1 MIGILIATGGVN
13 MERAKLL
20 RLGGYAAGVVLMV
33 FGVGTIAIGIVGKN
47 TVEDE
52 LSQEKIVGSPDM
64 SPEGIAPGIE
74 EAKLTVDAPDCD
86 VAEEPI
92 TTGSEARCFAKYMR
106 IHALES
112 SGGLTYAEMGRF
124 VSEADPSNPA
134 GTNDEAAA
142 LKDESGKPVSNAARN
157 TWVTETALSTALNM
171 SYMATGVAVFS
182 IVVGVALILAG
193 VGFLLLAHPTAEP
206 SVPASCPCKAASM
219 RTATPSAAAS
229 ASTSGRSLRLR
240 MLQIAPPRSKT
251 AIIGGTA
258 SSAPRYASE
267 RGQSALDPLHSA
279 LSPIKAPIPV
289 TPNTIHAATTAAMIS
304 TALRMI

>member
-33 FGVGTIAIGIVGKN
+33 FGVGTIAIGIAGKS

-112 SGGLTYAEMGRF
+112 SGGLTYAEMGRY

-157 TWVTETALSTALNM
+157 TWVTETALSTALNV

-193 VGFLLLAHPTAEP
+193 VGFLLLASAVFRGASPEAKPT
-206 SVPASCPCKAASM
+206 
-219 RTATPSAAAS
+219 
-229 ASTSGRSLRLR
+229 
-240 MLQIAPPRSKT
+240 
-251 AIIGGTA
+251 
-258 SSAPRYASE
+258 
-267 RGQSALDPLHSA
+267 
-279 LSPIKAPIPV
+279 
-289 TPNTIHAATTAAMIS
+289 
-304 TALRMI
+304 

>member
-1 MIGILIATGGVN
+1 
-13 MERAKLL
+13 MERAKWL
-20 RLGGYAAGVVLMV
+20 RLGGYAAGVVLIV
-33 FGVGTIAIGIVGKN
+33 FGIATIAIGIAGKN

-74 EAKLTVDAPDCD
+74 EANLSVDAPDCD

-92 TTGSEARCFAKYMR
+92 TTGSEARCFAQYMR

-112 SGGLTYAEMGRF
+112 SAGLTYAEMGRF
-124 VSEADPSNPA
+124 VSADDPTNPA

-171 SYMATGVAVFS
+171 SYMATGVAIFA

-193 VGFLLLAHPTAEP
+193 VGFMLLAFAVFRGTSPEP
-206 SVPASCPCKAASM
+206 K
-219 RTATPSAAAS
+219 
-229 ASTSGRSLRLR
+229 
-240 MLQIAPPRSKT
+240 
-251 AIIGGTA
+251 
-258 SSAPRYASE
+258 
-267 RGQSALDPLHSA
+267 
-279 LSPIKAPIPV
+279 PV
-289 TPNTIHAATTAAMIS
+289 
-304 TALRMI
+304 

>member
-1 MIGILIATGGVN
+1 
-13 MERAKLL
+13 MERAKWL
-20 RLGGYAAGVVLMV
+20 RFGGYAAAVVLIA
-33 FGVGTIAIGIVGKN
+33 FGIGTIAIGVVGKS

-86 VAEEPI
+86 VADEPI
-92 TTGSEARCFAKYMR
+92 TTGSEARCFSQYMR

-124 VSEADPSNPA
+124 VSASDPTNPA

-142 LKDESGKPVSNAARN
+142 ATDESGKTVSNAARN

-171 SYMATGVAVFS
+171 SYLATGVSIFS

-193 VGFLLLAHPTAEP
+193 IGFLILAAFVFRGSSPDA
-206 SVPASCPCKAASM
+206 SPA
-219 RTATPSAAAS
+219 
-229 ASTSGRSLRLR
+229 
-240 MLQIAPPRSKT
+240 
-251 AIIGGTA
+251 
-258 SSAPRYASE
+258 
-267 RGQSALDPLHSA
+267 
-279 LSPIKAPIPV
+279 
-289 TPNTIHAATTAAMIS
+289 
-304 TALRMI
+304 